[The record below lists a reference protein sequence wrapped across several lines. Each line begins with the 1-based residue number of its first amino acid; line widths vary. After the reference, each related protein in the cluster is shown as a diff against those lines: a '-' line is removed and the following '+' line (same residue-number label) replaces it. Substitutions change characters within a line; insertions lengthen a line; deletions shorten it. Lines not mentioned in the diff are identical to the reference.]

1 MLLIFWTIWYPFFWR
16 ERGALKGC
24 LAYVKAVIPPP
35 RWLSQISTLFFLSW
49 AYVGLQA
56 FSWRQLH
63 CRVLWEHMGD
73 TERCVA
79 LEARENRQNSVF
91 PFFIL
96 LIRISEWIESFPN
109 DTRYII
115 LFVLYLCVLLK
126 KCFI

>member
-1 MLLIFWTIWYPFFWR
+1 M
-16 ERGALKGC
+16 
-24 LAYVKAVIPPP
+24 
-35 RWLSQISTLFFLSW
+35 
-49 AYVGLQA
+49 
-56 FSWRQLH
+56 
-63 CRVLWEHMGD
+63 
-73 TERCVA
+73 A

-115 LFVLYLCVLLK
+115 LFVLYLYVLLK